1 MERATDEF
9 HLKQLERCCRACGN
23 FLDKDRVTYQVS
35 TPQVSS
41 KLLSCL
47 GIDIEKDEKQVHPSK
62 LCNCC
67 YVKCGKSVKNSEYH
81 CSIQLVAWKEHSLP
95 CPVCNFFSSKQRG
108 GKKRKATMGR
118 GRPSKK
124 PSSLSQ
130 TPETDTINI
139 FKDIVPPKLINDM
152 PLIDRFANLS
162 QELICPICKDVLR
175 QPIQGPCQ
183 HFFCLS
189 CIEQYFQLA
198 SRPAPYAKPPCTR
211 ELWNEFHDWF

>member
-1 MERATDEF
+1 
-9 HLKQLERCCRACGN
+9 
-23 FLDKDRVTYQVS
+23 
-35 TPQVSS
+35 
-41 KLLSCL
+41 
-47 GIDIEKDEKQVHPSK
+47 
-62 LCNCC
+62 
-67 YVKCGKSVKNSEYH
+67 
-81 CSIQLVAWKEHSLP
+81 
-95 CPVCNFFSSKQRG
+95 
-108 GKKRKATMGR
+108 MGR

-152 PLIDRFANLS
+152 PSIAHFANLS
-162 QELICPICKDVLR
+162 QELICPICKDVLQ

-189 CIEQYFQLA
+189 CVEQYFQLA

-211 ELWNEFHDWF
+211 ELWNEFHDLF